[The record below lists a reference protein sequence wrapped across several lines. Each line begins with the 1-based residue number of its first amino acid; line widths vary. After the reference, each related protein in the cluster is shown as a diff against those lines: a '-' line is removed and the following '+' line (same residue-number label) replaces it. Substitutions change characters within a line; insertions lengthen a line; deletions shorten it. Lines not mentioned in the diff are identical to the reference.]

1 MSLLGAAIA
10 LIIVGGGI
18 YYNFIYI
25 YIYIYIFYNTKLGTK
40 LAIRS
45 YRQIKAK

>member
-25 YIYIYIFYNTKLGTK
+25 YIYIFYNIKLGTK